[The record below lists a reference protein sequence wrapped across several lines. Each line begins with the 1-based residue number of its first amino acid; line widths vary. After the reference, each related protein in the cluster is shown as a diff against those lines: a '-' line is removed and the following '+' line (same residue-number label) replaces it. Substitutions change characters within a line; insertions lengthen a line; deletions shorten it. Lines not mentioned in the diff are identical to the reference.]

1 MVYSYADFLNNYQE
15 LGCLSVTTKPQSSY
29 SMNWKVY
36 EYSMKTKIPLRF
48 PSTVNKSQAV
58 LQYRQEGQDKQLRCS
73 IVPNGSSDT
82 LAVFCS

>member
-1 MVYSYADFLNNYQE
+1 MVYSYADFLNNYQD

-48 PSTVNKSQAV
+48 PSAVNKSLGV
-58 LQYRQEGQDKQLRCS
+58 YSTDKKVKISNLG
-73 IVPNGSSDT
+73 V
-82 LAVFCS
+82 V